1 MVEIWI
7 CGLISVPYFQSKPES
22 IHIKEDFISKKMYV
36 FLKDGKPL
44 IYNRLYVSNYFN
56 SKRLPIYKFH
66 VLYFQSFIYFPWKYS
81 ANHRCNKKQMS

>member
-1 MVEIWI
+1 MVEMWF

-44 IYNRLYVSNYFN
+44 IYNHLYVSNYFN
-56 SKRLPIYKFH
+56 SKKTSNL
-66 VLYFQSFIYFPWKYS
+66 
-81 ANHRCNKKQMS
+81 